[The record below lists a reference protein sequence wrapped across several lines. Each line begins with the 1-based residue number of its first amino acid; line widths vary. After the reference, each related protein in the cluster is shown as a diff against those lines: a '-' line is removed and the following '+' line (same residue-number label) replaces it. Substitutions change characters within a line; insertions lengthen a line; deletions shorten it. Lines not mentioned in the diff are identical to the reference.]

1 MPKTWTFFALKMLE
15 MIVWHGLHTYTA
27 SPNYFYDWQDASST
41 DVSSTNYTS
50 AIANFQNT
58 QPVKH

>member
-27 SPNYFYDWQDASST
+27 SPT
-41 DVSSTNYTS
+41 YTLAAKRQRAEGKKS
-50 AIANFQNT
+50 GCKGEA
-58 QPVKH
+58 